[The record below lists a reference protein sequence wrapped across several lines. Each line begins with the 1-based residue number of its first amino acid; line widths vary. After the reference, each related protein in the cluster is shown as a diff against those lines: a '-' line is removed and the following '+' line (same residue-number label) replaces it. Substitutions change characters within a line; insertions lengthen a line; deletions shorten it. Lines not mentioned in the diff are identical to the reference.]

1 MKTTMILLLALAS
14 APALAQEIP
23 IAASVLEDSPNI
35 SQEGKR
41 TCVVAY
47 DRLQEELS
55 KMNGALFRMET
66 HRELGYDIRHQDRM
80 GITVLM
86 DQRTNAMQEGIRKAA
101 YRGDGA
107 FCNEQLQKA
116 LKVAKDIYDAN
127 IAYRKIT
134 AP

>member
-1 MKTTMILLLALAS
+1 MKTNIILLVALAS
-14 APALAQEIP
+14 APALSQDIP
-23 IAASVLEDSPNI
+23 IAASVLEDSPNV

-41 TCVVAY
+41 ICVVAY
-47 DRLQEELS
+47 DRLQEELA

-86 DQRTNAMQEGIRKAA
+86 DQRTNAMKEGIRKAG
-101 YRGDGA
+101 YDGNGA
-107 FCNEQLQKA
+107 FCMEQLQKG